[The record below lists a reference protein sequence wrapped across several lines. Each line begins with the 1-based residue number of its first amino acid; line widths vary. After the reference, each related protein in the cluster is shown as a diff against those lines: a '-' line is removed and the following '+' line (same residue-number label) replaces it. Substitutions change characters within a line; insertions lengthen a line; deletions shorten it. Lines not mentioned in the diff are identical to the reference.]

1 MTNAG
6 EVEQWT
12 VAQHILSSIYARIAD
27 QEDRARLQRLLT
39 LPAVSG
45 PRGTL
50 SSSVDPFVG
59 SVVLEGRPVGF
70 AQRPRPPILGSPHL
84 RSGDRA
90 WHQRLLQVK
99 NKRILLGQSRSRCA
113 EGGGDAPGRAFFW
126 SLRRYLGKHRWLEN
140 LFGVSDDSFHHQAV
154 LAIVVLLLLRTNIII
169 FVIVISISISIIIIV
184 ISIITMI
191 TIIIIINLSISI
203 SRCYGLARAHND
215 DAEPTWFGG
224 VRHDGHARICCAQ
237 GLRNRRSCCCLDDRC
252 DTTMDAEGP
261 SCRLEAGKGGQKMCR
276 AGRI

>member
-50 SSSVDPFVG
+50 SSS
-59 SVVLEGRPVGF
+59 GRPVGF

-90 WHQRLLQVK
+90 WHQRLLQE
-99 NKRILLGQSRSRCA
+99 SYS
-113 EGGGDAPGRAFFW
+113 GRA
-126 SLRRYLGKHRWLEN
+126 GA
-140 LFGVSDDSFHHQAV
+140 AV
-154 LAIVVLLLLRTNIII
+154 LKGEEMLQVVLSSGVCAGTWASTDGPSPWPSSPSSVFL
-169 FVIVISISISIIIIV
+169 IVLATV
-184 ISIITMI
+184 
-191 TIIIIINLSISI
+191 
-203 SRCYGLARAHND
+203 CYGLARAHND